1 VQDQPVVR
9 VAPEGLRDDLLQLRL
24 DFVDRLARREPRAI
38 ADPENVGVDCKG
50 LLAER
55 RVEHHVGG
63 LAAHARQRLELFSGA
78 RHLAVVMIDQR
89 LAEQDDV
96 LRLGVE

>member
-1 VQDQPVVR
+1 MVR

-63 LAAHARQRLELFSGA
+63 LAAHARQRL
-78 RHLAVVMIDQR
+78 QR
-89 LAEQDDV
+89 LARTGHLAAV
-96 LRLGVE
+96 LRHQHA